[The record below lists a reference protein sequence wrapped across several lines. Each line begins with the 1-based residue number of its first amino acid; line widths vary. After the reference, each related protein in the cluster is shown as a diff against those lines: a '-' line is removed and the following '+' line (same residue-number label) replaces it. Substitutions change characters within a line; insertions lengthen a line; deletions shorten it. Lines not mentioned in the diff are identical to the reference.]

1 MMAQIID
8 RQRLKA
14 ETRELLSSAQVSPK
28 AMTALYLLI
37 SLAISFVADL
47 ASLAGG
53 PLSIFASILSNL
65 LDMVLVTGFVLYC
78 MAIRRGERAEYFTLF
93 DGFSFVGKIILLNI
107 VIYLFIFLWSMLFVI
122 PGIIAAYRYR
132 FALLNLYENPGI
144 GVMEALDMSKR
155 QTLGYKGQLLTLDL
169 SYLGWILLASLPLI
183 VVESLMIQ
191 EVGAD
196 GMLGIYTVA
205 APETV
210 AFLPTWVWNIITSLW
225 SAVVAVFYMPHYQ
238 CTELGYFEIA
248 KSTSGIGEGVSPRQ
262 DQGPWGNGPD
272 NLGGY

>member
-1 MMAQIID
+1 
-8 RQRLKA
+8 
-14 ETRELLSSAQVSPK
+14 
-28 AMTALYLLI
+28 
-37 SLAISFVADL
+37 
-47 ASLAGG
+47 
-53 PLSIFASILSNL
+53 
-65 LDMVLVTGFVLYC
+65 
-78 MAIRRGERAEYFTLF
+78 
-93 DGFSFVGKIILLNI
+93 
-107 VIYLFIFLWSMLFVI
+107 
-122 PGIIAAYRYR
+122 
-132 FALLNLYENPGI
+132 
-144 GVMEALDMSKR
+144 
-155 QTLGYKGQLLTLDL
+155 
-169 SYLGWILLASLPLI
+169 
-183 VVESLMIQ
+183 MIQ

-205 APETV
+205 APEAV